1 MGDEIETKFR
11 VSSFA
16 AVRRALA
23 AAGARYLSTVV
34 QTDSFFDTAERSLL
48 ASGGGLRLR
57 RTRALRSAGPR
68 VDARPLV
75 TFKGPVKARRKAKVR
90 RELQTHCDEPGVME
104 QILRAIDLR
113 KALTVEKRRASY
125 KLGRCRVE
133 LDEVASLG
141 RFVEIEGPSEKA
153 VLATAEKLGIPGET
167 IKLGY
172 AELLAKRKGWK

>member
-1 MGDEIETKFR
+1 MGDEIETKLR

-16 AVRRALA
+16 AVRQALKA
-23 AAGARYLSTVV
+23 AEATYLSTVV
-34 QTDSFFDTAERSLL
+34 QTDSFFDTAKRSLL
-48 ASGGGLRLR
+48 ARGCGLRLR
-57 RTRALRSAGPR
+57 RTRALRSAGR
-68 VDARPLV
+68 LVDTRPLV
-75 TFKGPVKARRKAKVR
+75 TFKGPVKADRKAKIR

-104 QILRAIDLR
+104 QILRAVGMR

-125 KLGRCRVE
+125 KLGRCTVE

-153 VLATAEKLGIPGET
+153 VLAAAEKLGIAGET

-172 AELLAKRKGWK
+172 AELLAKRRGRK